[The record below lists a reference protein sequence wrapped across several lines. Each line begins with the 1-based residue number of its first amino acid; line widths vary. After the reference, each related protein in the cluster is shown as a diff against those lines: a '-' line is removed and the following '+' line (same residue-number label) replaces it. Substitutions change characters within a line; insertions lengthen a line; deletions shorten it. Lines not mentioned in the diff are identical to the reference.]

1 MKKKFSN
8 AGFVIQKERY
18 MKKIIIS
25 LFIVLVLTGCSKDY
39 NPWSTIAQEII
50 KSTLKNDDQKK

>member
-1 MKKKFSN
+1 
-8 AGFVIQKERY
+8 